1 MIPARTHTNR
11 KPGIAFVEAYN
22 PAATGRY
29 SWRRTGSD
37 PAKDVSGDEYQV
49 TGQQDHETAVDMRNP
64 NMRVMNDHGD
74 DRHDNGDNERND
86 LRR

>member
-22 PAATGRY
+22 PAATRY
-29 SWRRTGSD
+29 SWRPGSD
-37 PAKDVSGDEYQV
+37 PVKDVSGDAYQV